1 MAAQAKL
8 SARLLPERGASA
20 AVPKKGQE
28 EDECPYYILVSTYL
42 SYFML
47 TCFGHLRDFFGMLF
61 KPASYTHLKIHNV
74 RTPRAARLTAVGLRT
89 ADQRL

>member
-8 SARLLPERGASA
+8 NPRLLPERGASA
-20 AVPKKGQE
+20 AMPKKGQE

-42 SYFML
+42 GYFML

-61 KPASYTHLKIHNV
+61 KPSSYSHLKIHNV
-74 RTPRAARLTAVGLRT
+74 RSPRIVPFNTVGLRT
-89 ADQRL
+89 IDQRL